1 MWPPKSPYP
10 SQQATQTALRMLHLD
25 EETESALNFDTF
37 CKLHKSLGEE
47 DWKQA
52 WKLNYMKRLD
62 LLANT
67 AWQNNLK
74 RK

>member
-10 SQQATQTALRMLHLD
+10 SEQATQTALRMLSD
-25 EETESALNFDTF
+25 DIVLNFDAF
-37 CKLHKSLGEE
+37 CELHKSLGEE

-52 WKLNYMKRLD
+52 WKLNYIKRLD
-62 LLANT
+62 LDQLANT

>member
-1 MWPPKSPYP
+1 MWPPNAPYP
-10 SQQATQTALRMLHLD
+10 SEQATQTALRMLSD
-25 EETESALNFDTF
+25 DIALNFDAF

-52 WKLNYMKRLD
+52 WKLNYMKRFD
-62 LLANT
+62 QLANT